1 MSLAQSL
8 ILYFVSP
15 LISLLVFLIFVE
27 VVMSWLVAFNVMN
40 LRNPTMAQLYQVVN
54 RITQPILDPIR
65 RVVPS
70 IGGLDFSPIIAL
82 LGLSWLNNY
91 IVRDLLFRAL
101 G

>member
-8 ILYFVSP
+8 ILYLVSP

-82 LGLSWLNNY
+82 LGLGWINNY

>member
-8 ILYFVSP
+8 ILYLVSP